1 MEYTK
6 EDFLELF
13 YNIERD
19 GAENLLNW
27 LERTDFFEAPASTN
41 FHSNYKGGLLDHT
54 IKVYKRFI
62 KLLESEYGE
71 NWQERFSLE
80 SVAICALL
88 HDVCKVNFYKEDVKN
103 VKVDGQWIQKPYFT
117 VDDALP
123 YGHGEKSV
131 YIINGFIRLTREEA
145 MVINWHMGEY
155 DARVKGG
162 YALKN
167 VFYKYPI
174 ALLFH
179 MADVQAT
186 YLDETVEQ

>member
-80 SVAICALL
+80 SATICALL

-155 DARVKGG
+155 DVRVKGG

-186 YLDETVEQ
+186 YLDETVE

>member
-41 FHSNYKGGLLDHT
+41 FHSNYKGGLLVHT

-80 SVAICALL
+80 SATICALL

-162 YALKN
+162 YA
-167 VFYKYPI
+167 
-174 ALLFH
+174 
-179 MADVQAT
+179 
-186 YLDETVEQ
+186 

>member
-6 EDFLELF
+6 EDFIELF
-13 YNIERD
+13 YNIDRE
-19 GAENLLNW
+19 GADNLLSY
-27 LERTDFFEAPASTN
+27 LEKSDFFQAPASTT
-41 FHSNYKGGLLDHT
+41 FHSNYKGGLCDHT
-54 IKVYKRFI
+54 IKVFKRFI

-71 NWQERFSLE
+71 RWQEKFSLE
-80 SVAICALL
+80 SATICALL
-88 HDVCKVNFYKEDVKN
+88 HDICKVNNYKEDVKN
-103 VKVDGQWIQKPYFT
+103 VKVDGQWVQKPYYV

-131 YIINGFIRLTREEA
+131 YIISGFMKLTREEA
-145 MVINWHMGEY
+145 MVINWHMGEF
-155 DARVKGG
+155 DSRVKGG
-162 YALKN
+162 YSIKN

-186 YLDETVEQ
+186 YLDEKVEN